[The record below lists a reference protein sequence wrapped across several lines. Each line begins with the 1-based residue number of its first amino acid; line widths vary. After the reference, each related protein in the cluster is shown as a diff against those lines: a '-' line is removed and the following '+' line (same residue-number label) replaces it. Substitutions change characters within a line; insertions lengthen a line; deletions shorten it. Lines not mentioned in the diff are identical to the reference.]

1 MTPQQLKKELLKFD
15 KVALSD
21 IIISAISRKRE
32 FKNAILEQVNERV
45 KIHGSSAFSDEDLAE
60 RKLKINDGLL
70 NGYWKD
76 LKKIVN
82 SFNNYGGGSTK
93 DENKAYDLFEK
104 LNTLAQK
111 EAFSAVLRMKI
122 FEEILAEHKRGNS
135 GFDDVL
141 DELANNL
148 CVYKSDW
155 EALAD
160 YYDNQ
165 KYFSSYYSDKAAKI
179 RKDKLGEERTF

>member
-15 KVALSD
+15 KATLSD

-32 FKNAILEQVNERV
+32 FKNAVLEQVNERV
-45 KIHGSSAFSDEDLAE
+45 KTDGFSVFSDEDVAE

-70 NGYWKD
+70 SGYWND
-76 LKKIVN
+76 LKKIVTR
-82 SFNNYGGGSTK
+82 FNKYGGGSTK
-93 DENKAYDLFEK
+93 DENKAYTLFEK
-104 LNTLAQK
+104 LNILAQK
-111 EAFSAVLRMKI
+111 EVFSTTFRMQV
-122 FEEILAEHKRGNS
+122 FEEVLAEHRRGNS

-141 DELANNL
+141 DKLANNL

-155 EALAD
+155 EALAN
-160 YYDNQ
+160 YYEEQ

-179 RKDKLGEERTF
+179 RKDKLGIH